1 MKKQVVWLLALALM
15 LSVLVGCGA
24 QSAEKQADPYPSK
37 EITLVIPYDAGG
49 ANDRC
54 ARLIASINEQQNLT
68 GVSVIVSN
76 ISGAGTKNGISSVV
90 KSDPNGYTLLVHH
103 NAMVTAAA
111 LGQLEDELQW
121 QNGLRPIAQ
130 ILETP
135 LTFAVLAESR
145 WATMQDL
152 VNEILEKP
160 GEVKFGF
167 PGINSPQA
175 FAFQNII
182 SAFAAQGMNLDVHY
196 VYYEGGSAVKTA
208 LLNGEID
215 VMPGITM
222 DTVPSTKDG
231 LYRILSVVTNNRLE
245 ALPDVPTFAECG
257 YEMPSTTDGAL
268 RMVVWAPKNTPDDVV
283 AYLENFL
290 QTIYNTEEWQA
301 FIAENSA
308 IAVYRT
314 ADEVKEVFTADAETY
329 NAIAA
334 DLQKSAG

>member
-1 MKKQVVWLLALALM
+1 MKKHVVWLLTIAVMLTVLA
-15 LSVLVGCGA
+15 GCGSQNTTKEA
-24 QSAEKQADPYPSK
+24 AYPTK
-37 EITLVIPYDAGG
+37 EINLVIPYDAGG

-54 ARLIASINEQQNLT
+54 ARMISSISEQQDLT
-68 GVSVIVSN
+68 DVSIIVSN
-76 ISGAGTKNGISSVV
+76 ISGAGTKIGISAVV
-90 KSDPNGYTLLVHH
+90 KAEPDGYTLLVHH

-111 LGQLEDELQW
+111 LGQFEDDLQW

-135 LTFAVLAESR
+135 LTFAVLADSR
-145 WATMQDL
+145 WATMQEL
-152 VNEILEKP
+152 VNEIIAKP
-160 GEVKFGF
+160 GEIKFGF

-182 SAFAAQGMNLDVHY
+182 SAFAEQGMSLDVHY
-196 VYYEGGSAVKTA
+196 VYYEGGSAVKAA

-222 DTVPSTKDG
+222 DTVPSTVDG
-231 LYRILSVVTNNRLE
+231 LYRILSVVTENRLE
-245 ALPDVPTFAECG
+245 ALPDVPTFSECG
-257 YEMPSTTDGAL
+257 YAMPSTTDGAL
-268 RMVVWAPKNTPDDVV
+268 RMCVWAPKNTPDSVV
-283 AYLENFL
+283 EYLENFL
-290 QTIYNTEEWQA
+290 KTIYNTEEWQA

-314 ADEVKEVFTADAETY
+314 ADEVKEIFTADAETY

-334 DLQKSAG
+334 ELQKSAA